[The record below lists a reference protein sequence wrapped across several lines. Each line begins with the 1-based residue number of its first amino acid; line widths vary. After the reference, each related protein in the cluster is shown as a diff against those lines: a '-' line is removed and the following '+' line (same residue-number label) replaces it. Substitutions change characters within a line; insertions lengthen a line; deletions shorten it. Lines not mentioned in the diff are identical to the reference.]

1 MADSARTTS
10 SLSQQTENY
19 RSATRLIERLH
30 RLYLDVIRAELE
42 RMGIDDLSA
51 VQALLLSNIG
61 TAEVNVKT
69 LMERGYYQGSNASYN
84 LKKLVEAGYIEQF
97 RSSHDRRATIV
108 RLTSTGLDLCERL
121 DASEELFATGFDS
134 SGNAF
139 TEMVNRMTALERGWT
154 DHIRFGP
161 QTRDI

>member
-1 MADSARTTS
+1 MADSPRNNSA
-10 SLSQQTENY
+10 LSQHTEKY

-30 RLYLDVIRAELE
+30 RLYLDVIRAELDRIGVE
-42 RMGIDDLSA
+42 DLSA

-61 TAEVNVKT
+61 SAEVNVKT

-97 RSSHDRRATIV
+97 RSTHDRRATIV
-108 RLTSTGLDLCERL
+108 RLTNLGLDLCQRL
-121 DASEELFATGFDS
+121 DMSEEQFATGFDDA
-134 SGNAF
+134 GNAF
-139 TEMVNRMTALERGWT
+139 TEMVSRMTELERGWT

-161 QTRDI
+161 ET

>member
-1 MADSARTTS
+1 MADSARTTT
-10 SLSQQTENY
+10 SLSHQTENY

-97 RSSHDRRATIV
+97 RSCHDRRATIV
-108 RLTSTGLDLCERL
+108 RLTSAGLDLCERL
-121 DASEELFATGFDS
+121 DSSEERFATGFDS

-161 QTRDI
+161 QT

>member
-121 DASEELFATGFDS
+121 DASEERFATGFDS

-139 TEMVNRMTALERGWT
+139 TEMVNRMTALERGWA

-161 QTRDI
+161 QT

>member
-1 MADSARTTS
+1 M
-10 SLSQQTENY
+10 SQETENY

-30 RLYLDVIRAELE
+30 RLYLDVIRAELD

-108 RLTSTGLDLCERL
+108 RLTSAGLDLCESL
-121 DASEELFATGFDS
+121 DASEERFATGFDD
-134 SGNAF
+134 SGHAF
-139 TEMVNRMTALERGWT
+139 TEMVSRMTALERGWT

-161 QTRDI
+161 RT